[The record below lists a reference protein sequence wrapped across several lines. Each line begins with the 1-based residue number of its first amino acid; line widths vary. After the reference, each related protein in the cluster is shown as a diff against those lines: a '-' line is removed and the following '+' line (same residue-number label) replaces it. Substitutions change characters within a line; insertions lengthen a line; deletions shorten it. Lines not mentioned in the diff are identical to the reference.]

1 MLSQILV
8 QPGVAMVMV
17 LQPLCSQ
24 VEVVGRDTS
33 LAVLPVVKLEKDL
46 KVLS

>member
-1 MLSQILV
+1 MQILV
-8 QPGVAMVMV
+8 QPGIATVTV

-24 VEVVGRDTS
+24 VEGAGGDTS